1 MLIMRGVRDPPFRE
15 AQCHTRVPLKINKK
29 GIASGADLIRII
41 STSGSDRG
49 QRDASRP
56 VSRVLYGRGRPRRDG
71 HSSGTPVA
79 GRLEQ
84 PTRARRPTD
93 EAPLD
98 ARGRQAHR
106 SYSVLLPAGLAVPP
120 TLPPA
125 RCALAAPFHPYRC
138 AGPCGPRPAVC
149 LLWRFPW
156 GRPRRTLSGAVSVW
170 SPDFPPLLNGGRP
183 ADWRNRH
190 MGARRR
196 RSRRKGLPRPRPA
209 SPARSGR
216 PRRRRSFI
224 APTARPCTRPAEI
237 RPCRR

>member
-1 MLIMRGVRDPPFRE
+1 MY
-15 AQCHTRVPLKINKK
+15 TRPPLKINKK
-29 GIASGADLIRII
+29 RIAGGADLIRII

-125 RCALAAPFHPYRC
+125 RCALAAPFHPYPQTKR
-138 AGPCGPRPAVC
+138 PCGPLAEGG
-149 LLWRFPW
+149 LLSVA
-156 GRPRRTLSGAVSVW
+156 LSLG
-170 SPDFPPLLNGGRP
+170 SPPP
-183 ADWRNRH
+183 DVI
-190 MGARRR
+190 RRR
-196 RSRRKGLPRPRPA
+196 IRMEPGLSSA
-209 SPARSGR
+209 
-216 PRRRRSFI
+216 
-224 APTARPCTRPAEI
+224 
-237 RPCRR
+237 